1 MKLTGLTASLFTN
14 QIDRALAFYRDTL
27 GFTVKQTVPDQAPFV
42 FIWLE
47 RDSVNVFLNDEA
59 LTRKEAPD
67 ATWLTVGKSG
77 VTLFIV
83 MEGIAALWESVK
95 DKARVVMPLTR
106 RRDAVKD
113 FEQRVAAEL
122 FACGEFTVRF
132 KRSKVTLKEV
142 NQPTQLFG
150 RRT

>member
-67 ATWLTVGKSG
+67 AAWLTVGKSG

-83 MEGIAALWESVK
+83 MEGLAALWESVK
-95 DKARVVMPLTR
+95 DKARVVMPLTDQWYGMTEFSIQ
-106 RRDAVKD
+106 DADGYVIT
-113 FEQRVAAEL
+113 FAE
-122 FACGEFTVRF
+122 ER
-132 KRSKVTLKEV
+132 KR
-142 NQPTQLFG
+142 
-150 RRT
+150 

>member
-42 FIWLE
+42 FVWVE

-95 DKARVVMPLTR
+95 DQARVVMPLTDQWYGMTEFSIQ
-106 RRDAVKD
+106 DADGYVIT
-113 FEQRVAAEL
+113 FAE
-122 FACGEFTVRF
+122 ER
-132 KRSKVTLKEV
+132 KR
-142 NQPTQLFG
+142 
-150 RRT
+150 